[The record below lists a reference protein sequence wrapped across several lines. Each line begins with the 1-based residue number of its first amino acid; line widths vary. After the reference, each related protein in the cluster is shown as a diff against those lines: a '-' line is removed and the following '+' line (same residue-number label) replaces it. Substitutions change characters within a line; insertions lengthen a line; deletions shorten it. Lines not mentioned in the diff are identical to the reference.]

1 MATPARATDAAN
13 VSQVQSAESAAVST
27 SEAYTDTSAANTL
40 SSAESYTDSRVAAG
54 IAQSEA
60 YTNARITQV
69 TQQANA
75 SASAALAAAG
85 LAQAV
90 EPGKSLV
97 TAGFGYWQG
106 QGAFAAGLSHRI
118 DEHWTVKASATFRL
132 PRWARWRISLGRLR
146 GFLTTPPPS
155 AAPAL
160 PPCGCRGGCSR
171 SGGGRRG

>member
-1 MATPARATDAAN
+1 MAAGAAPTDAAI

-40 SSAESYTDSRVAAG
+40 PALGRRLHRLSRVAAG

-90 EPGKSLV
+90 EPGKSMV

-118 DEHWTVKASATFRL
+118 DEHWTVKASATF
-132 PRWARWRISLGRLR
+132 AFHG
-146 GFLTTPPPS
+146 GAGGS
-155 AAPAL
+155 ASA
-160 PPCGCRGGCSR
+160 GYEF
-171 SGGGRRG
+171 